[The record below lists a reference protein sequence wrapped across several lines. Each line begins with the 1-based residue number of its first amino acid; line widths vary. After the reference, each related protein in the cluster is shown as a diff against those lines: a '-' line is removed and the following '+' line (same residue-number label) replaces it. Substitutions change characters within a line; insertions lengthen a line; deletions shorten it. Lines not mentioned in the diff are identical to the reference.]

1 MAGVKEFSHQ
11 ITQSI
16 RNFEKAIKET
26 GGDIYFSGGDNILAF
41 VKDEYLN
48 NIIQLVKEVNTH
60 SNYSFSV
67 GLGSTLRDVYLALK
81 YSKSIFPGT
90 VVKAVADKGKVTFE
104 LVDPSEVRS
113 L

>member
-1 MAGVKEFSHQ
+1 MKEFSHQ